1 MEKADSDLVSV
12 VVPIYNV
19 RPYLDRCISSLVN
32 QTYANI
38 EIILIDD
45 GSTDNSG
52 TLCDEWSKRDGRI
65 IVSHK
70 TNGGLSDARNAGVEI
85 CHGEYIVFVDSD
97 DYVDTEFIQK
107 MHQSL
112 VDSSSDM
119 AMCSV
124 IWEDENGKPLSNS
137 PEAAFAR
144 DVVSGRACMG
154 LTYSN
159 PNAVTAWNKLY
170 HRSLWNDLRFPKG
183 KLHEDEFV
191 FHEIMYQCDRV
202 ATLPDK
208 LYHYVQHQGSIMHAK
223 YNIRYLDRTD
233 AWIQR
238 LQSFIEHDEQ
248 PGIFIPLIQMIIDDL
263 LLTAQL
269 DWRNTDNRNA
279 VAYRVERL
287 FVLTKDFYGMIPL
300 KMRQCLIWMHNYPQ
314 LAIKILYLRQRVM
327 GKLHRIVKKVMG

>member
-1 MEKADSDLVSV
+1 MEKTDSDLISII
-12 VVPIYNV
+12 VPIYNV

-144 DVVSGRACMG
+144 DIVSGRACMG

-191 FHEIMYQCDRV
+191 FHKIMYRCDRV
-202 ATLPDK
+202 AVLPDK
-208 LYHYVQHQGSIMHAK
+208 LYHYVQHRGSIMHTK

-233 AWIQR
+233 AWMQR

-248 PGIFIPLIQMIIDDL
+248 PGIIIPLIQMIIDDL

-269 DWRNTDNRNA
+269 DWRNMDNRNA
-279 VAYRVERL
+279 VAYRVGRL
-287 FVLTKDFYGMIPL
+287 FTLVNGIRGMIPEQMWNHIARL
-300 KMRQCLIWMHNYPQ
+300 HDNPY
-314 LAIKILYLRQRVM
+314 LAIQTTYWRRRIM
-327 GKLHRIVKKVMG
+327 GKLRRLMGKG

>member
-52 TLCDEWSKRDGRI
+52 TLCDEWGKRDGRI

-202 ATLPDK
+202 ATLSDK

-248 PGIFIPLIQMIIDDL
+248 PRIVIPLVQMIIDDL

-269 DWRNTDNRNA
+269 DWRNTENRDA
-279 VAYRVERL
+279 VESRVERL
-287 FVLTKDFYGMIPL
+287 SALTEDFYGMIPL

>member
-1 MEKADSDLVSV
+1 M
-12 VVPIYNV
+12 
-19 RPYLDRCISSLVN
+19 
-32 QTYANI
+32 
-38 EIILIDD
+38 
-45 GSTDNSG
+45 
-52 TLCDEWSKRDGRI
+52 
-65 IVSHK
+65 SHK

-107 MHQSL
+107 MYQSL
-112 VDSSSDM
+112 VDSSSDV

-124 IWEDENGKPLSNS
+124 IWEDENGKPLLNS
-137 PEAAFAR
+137 PAAAFAR
-144 DVVSGRACMG
+144 DVVSGRACME

-208 LYHYVQHQGSIMHAK
+208 LDHYVQHQGSIMHAK

-238 LQSFIEHDEQ
+238 LQSFLCLQVLGHREIRVLPHLHPVCRLHSSGCRGLLGNQTRVRAGHQWLGLADCDVLPLCAGHDALGCAAIAGKE
-248 PGIFIPLIQMIIDDL
+248 GAFHISGYAEEEAAHR
-263 LLTAQL
+263 LTL
-269 DWRNTDNRNA
+269 RFN
-279 VAYRVERL
+279 VERHR
-287 FVLTKDFYGMIPL
+287 FA
-300 KMRQCLIWMHNYPQ
+300 RCLSTC
-314 LAIKILYLRQRVM
+314 V
-327 GKLHRIVKKVMG
+327 